1 MADGAA
7 IKVTGTKS
15 LLGKLGRITR
25 VATAGRLMYRA
36 MYGPAQAIMENA
48 KNRCPVDTGNLRDSI
63 HIIVAANRGRTGIS
77 QSAEDVGSG
86 NPTGYKN
93 TEERL
98 RIEALA
104 RYAINVEYGTR
115 KMPAMPFLRPAVDE
129 EKAQFV
135 RDVTVFALEI
145 IVGIWTTPIGGFVLS
160 FPIEDIGDKAKEAY
174 VNRREIAAKL
184 TGKEPP
190 KHIKV
195 RRSLRGALAN
205 ELLAKEMGAR
215 SLRASKAALY
225 TERRLARARR
235 RGGNG

>member
-7 IKVTGTKS
+7 LKVTGTKS

-36 MYGPAQAIMENA
+36 MLGPAGLIVDNA
-48 KNRCPVDTGNLRDSI
+48 RNRCPVDTGNLRDSI
-63 HIIVAANRGRTGIS
+63 VIADRGTRKNSGIRI
-77 QSAEDVGSG
+77 SA
-86 NPTGYKN
+86 
-93 TEERL
+93 TEEL

-104 RYAINVEYGTR
+104 NYAINVEYGTR
-115 KMPAMPFLRPAVDE
+115 AMAAIPFLRPAVDE

-160 FPIEDIGDKAKEAY
+160 FPIEDIGDRAKEAY
-174 VNRREIAAKL
+174 VNRREIAAKI

-190 KHIKV
+190 KHAKV
-195 RRSLRGALAN
+195 RGSIRGRVFRKVAKP
-205 ELLAKEMGAR
+205 ELERQTQLTIRAAKVAQF
-215 SLRASKAALY
+215 AK
-225 TERRLARARR
+225 RRLERARK